1 MAITGAIDRDFFY
14 AAAPCVG
21 KGDVRDFWDLSPP
34 VTLRRELK
42 IRSDKLS
49 IQKALDM
56 KWFIRLASMAITFV
70 AGAADSADI
79 AMRRV
84 LSCAGPDAKIEVYI
98 PETAWAGAGVGNAR
112 LDTRVVGAYALDL
125 SAAGKGKTLEPVHVQ
140 YSKDKKAVI
149 IDQYTR
155 KFPPTLV
162 AVVGATVDFDQRFA
176 TGVRCGS
183 FNQE

>member
-1 MAITGAIDRDFFY
+1 MFWADKCSV
-14 AAAPCVG
+14 PLVG
-21 KGDVRDFWDLSPP
+21 GVRDFSDLSPP

-56 KWFIRLASMAITFV
+56 KWFIRLASMAITLV
-70 AGAADSADI
+70 ASAAHSADI

-162 AVVGATVDFDQRFA
+162 AVVGGTVDFDQRFA